1 MQVNDPSIAWF
12 SDGIRRLK
20 VPRSMLEELLA
31 RERRPA
37 RNESGGILL
46 GLVFKHHDEILELG
60 SPNKTDRTKLFSF
73 TRRKNPAQ
81 RKINYAWN
89 TSGGYVVY
97 LGEWH
102 THPGSSPTPSTQDRK
117 MIENTL
123 RTTLMEIEYL
133 YLVIAGDNRSMW
145 VGRQDRSGLSTL
157 KAE

>member
-1 MQVNDPSIAWF
+1 MNRPSNTWF
-12 SDGIRRLK
+12 SDGTRRLK
-20 VPRSMLEELLA
+20 VPQSIIDDLSA
-31 RERRPA
+31 YERRPA

-46 GLVFKHHDEILELG
+46 GLVFNDHDEILELG
-60 SPNKTDRTKLFSF
+60 APNNTDIAKLFSF

-89 TSGGYVVY
+89 TSGGHVVY

-102 THPGSSPTPSTQDRK
+102 THPGSIPTPSTQDKK
-117 MIENTL
+117 MIENALQTA
-123 RTTLMEIEYL
+123 LMEIEYL

-145 VGRQDRSGLSTL
+145 VGRQDRSGLSSL

>member
-1 MQVNDPSIAWF
+1 MCRSI
-12 SDGIRRLK
+12 
-20 VPRSMLEELLA
+20 LEELSA
-31 RERRPA
+31 HERRPA

-46 GLVFKHHDEILELG
+46 GLVFKDHDEIIELG
-60 SPNKTDRTKLFSF
+60 APIKTDKAKLFSF
-73 TRRKNPAQ
+73 TRRKSPAQ

-89 TSGGYVVY
+89 TSGGHVVY

-102 THPGSSPTPSTQDRK
+102 THPGSRPTPSTQDRK
-117 MIENTL
+117 MIENAL

-133 YLVIAGDNRSMW
+133 YLVIAGDNRSFW

>member
-1 MQVNDPSIAWF
+1 MNGPNHAWF
-12 SDGIRRLK
+12 SDGTRRLK
-20 VPRSMLEELLA
+20 VPHSILEELSA
-31 RERRPA
+31 YERRPA
-37 RNESGGILL
+37 RNEGGGILL
-46 GLVFKHHDEILELG
+46 GLVFEDHDEILELAA
-60 SPNKTDRTKLFSF
+60 PNKTDKAKLFSF

-89 TSGGYVVY
+89 TSGGHVVY

-102 THPGSSPTPSTQDRK
+102 THPGSIPTPSTQDKK
-117 MIENTL
+117 MIENAL

-145 VGRQDRSGLSTL
+145 VGRQDRSGLSSL